1 MSDRLFISTARRLF
15 IRPDSRPGVVAN
27 VAEYFSTHF
36 ILKSMSNTIV
46 VAVSNQKGGVGKST
60 LTVLLASYLY
70 YVKGYDV
77 AVLDCDSPQHSL
89 HGERQRE
96 LSDVRAV
103 PHLAKMSQDYLAAT
117 GKQPYAVMKVELEDA
132 LEKVG
137 IYLERYQPD
146 FLFLDLPGT
155 INNVNIL
162 NLLANVHHV
171 FCPMVADTL
180 AIESTLP
187 FCRFLR
193 DRIIS
198 VGLGN
203 IKSVNVVWNKVDA
216 RERTHLYHAYDDLME
231 ELNIDV
237 MKTTLPASVRFRKGL
252 CTEEKKPVF
261 RSTLF
266 PPDKSLIKNSGIEE
280 LVAEFLAITG
290 RKDG

>member
-1 MSDRLFISTARRLF
+1 MSKTTVI
-15 IRPDSRPGVVAN
+15 
-27 VAEYFSTHF
+27 
-36 ILKSMSNTIV
+36 
-46 VAVSNQKGGVGKST
+46 AVSNQKGGVGKST

-77 AVLDCDSPQHSL
+77 AVMDCDSPQHSVD
-89 HGERQRE
+89 GERRRE
-96 LSDVRAV
+96 LSDVKAV
-103 PHLAKMSQDYLAAT
+103 PFLEKMSNDYRETT
-117 GKQPYAVMKVELEDA
+117 GREPYPIIKVELEEA
-132 LEKVG
+132 LEKVEM
-137 IYLERYQPD
+137 YLEENQPD
-146 FLFLDLPGT
+146 FLFLDLAGT

-198 VGLGN
+198 TGLGN
-203 IKSVNVVWNKVDA
+203 IKTVNVVWNKVDA
-216 RERTHLYHAYDDLME
+216 RERTHLYHAYDDLMD

-252 CTEEKKPVF
+252 CTEEKRPIF

-290 RKDG
+290 RKNG